1 MTGTLKEM
9 MKPDGKKILLQ
20 FVFESK
26 DPINSISIPKFGFI
40 IIYNFKENQG

>member
-1 MTGTLKEM
+1 MGTLKEL
-9 MKPDGKKILLQ
+9 MKPDGKKILFQLA
-20 FVFESK
+20 FESK

>member
-1 MTGTLKEM
+1 MTGTLKEL

-20 FVFESK
+20 FVFENK

>member
-9 MKPDGKKILLQ
+9 IKSDAKKILLQ

-40 IIYNFKENQG
+40 LIYNFKENQG